1 MTWRVTVSR
10 SARKELDRFP
20 RRDQEWLAEALAA
33 MRNDPLAGDVK
44 HLRNYSP
51 AFRRRVGS
59 NRILFDLYP
68 EERQVQ
74 VQAIE
79 RPSGQTYRRR

>member
-1 MTWRVTVSR
+1 MTWRVTVGR

-20 RRDQEWLAEALAA
+20 RRDQERLAEALAA

-44 HLRNYSP
+44 HLSNLSP

-59 NRILFDLYP
+59 YRILFDLHP
-68 EERQVQ
+68 EAREVR

-79 RPSGQTYRRR
+79 RRTDQTYRRR